1 MSPKAK
7 AVYVCSEC
15 GYESPRWAGR
25 CPSCDEWNTLHE
37 EIRQV
42 VSKSKSAS
50 SRVAAR
56 TELISITSVD
66 DSDEIRYYTGL
77 SELDRVLGGGLVK
90 GSLVLLGGDPGI
102 GKSTLLLQICQH
114 MGKDHTVLYNSG
126 EESQRQIKL
135 RAARLGVDTQN
146 LFLLS
151 DTNVESVVNTIVAH
165 KPDIVIIDS
174 IQTML
179 MESLTSAAGSVT
191 QVRECTQ
198 ALMRCAKNEGIPIWV
213 VGHVNKDGAIAGPKV
228 LEHIVDTVLY
238 FEGERHQNYR
248 ILRAVKNRF
257 GSTNEIGVFDMT
269 GEGLLQVDNP
279 SQVMLAS
286 RPHNVSGTCVS
297 CVMEGSRPI
306 LAEVQALVTKT
317 GFGMARRMSTGFDFN
332 RMAIIIAVL
341 EKRAGF
347 LFSNLDAYV
356 NVVGGLRLIE
366 PGADLAVA
374 MALVSSLKDKA
385 IGDKVLCF
393 GEIGLAGEIRS
404 VNHPQFRVREAVR
417 MGFTRCVLPR
427 ASMRQLKAADVGDME
442 LVGVRSIGDAISQIK

>member
-135 RAARLGVDTQN
+135 RAARLRVDTQN

>member
-1 MSPKAK
+1 LSPKAK

>member
-1 MSPKAK
+1 LSPKAK

-135 RAARLGVDTQN
+135 RAARLRVDTQN